1 MPNEHFAGHGV
12 LKKAVEIGYKIM
24 KIHEF
29 WHFPKDQ
36 RKEGL
41 FAPYVNSLLKYKT
54 EASGWAEWEGQPY
67 IPTGVFLA
75 QITDELEG
83 DPFVEFGSA
92 GPKSYC

>member
-1 MPNEHFAGHGV
+1 MNERTSVHVVMQNEHFAGDGV

-41 FAPYVNSLLKYKT
+41 FAPYVNSSLKYKT
-54 EASGWAEWEGQPY
+54 EAKGWAKHCDTQEQKD
-67 IPTGVFLA
+67 
-75 QITDELEG
+75 Q
-83 DPFVEFGSA
+83 
-92 GPKSYC
+92 